1 MKIIQDYQQIT
12 TPTAVALGNFDGLHL
27 GHRRVI
33 APVVQQAQQA
43 AAQGKTL
50 ISTLVSFAPHPHV
63 FFSQK
68 PRPLLTPIAEKIQ
81 LLAALG
87 VQQLV
92 VLEFNQQLA
101 QLSATEFISQILVQ
115 RLQAQSVS
123 VGFNFHFGYRRQGS
137 PKDLCQYWGDQVT
150 VMAEQTLNVPAH
162 WLLPHN
168 STDSLRTSPNT
179 SPDIFQNTSQNTSPN
194 MQSVRISSS
203 NIRAAL
209 SEGNIELAN
218 TLLGRSYSLTGV
230 VSQGQQLGRTIGF
243 PTANLEISADK
254 FLPRDGVYAVR
265 VQLDPVSSKRYQ
277 GVMNI
282 GIRPTVTGTA
292 SRTIEVHLFHWSGD
306 LYDKTLTVEL
316 IKFLRPEQKFPSLD
330 ALKQQISDDC
340 AVALRILADAQL

>member
-1 MKIIQDYQQIT
+1 VEIIHDCQKII

-33 APVVQQAQQA
+33 APVVQQSQQA

-50 ISTLVSFAPHPHV
+50 ISTLLSFAPHPHV

-68 PRPLLTPIAEKIQ
+68 PRPLLTPIEEKIQ
-81 LLAALG
+81 LLAELG

-92 VLEFNQQLA
+92 VLEFNQELA
-101 QLSATEFISQILVQ
+101 QLTAAEFINQILVEQ
-115 RLQAQSVS
+115 LQAQWVS

-137 PKDLCQYWGDQVT
+137 PADLQQYWGDQIS
-150 VMAEQTLNVPAH
+150 VMAEQTLSVPSH
-162 WLLPHN
+162 WLPETAE
-168 STDSLRTSPNT
+168 SDSSSLSSSPK
-179 SPDIFQNTSQNTSPN
+179 
-194 MQSVRISSS
+194 SVRISSS

-218 TLLGRSYSLTGV
+218 TLLGRSYSLTGT

-243 PTANLEISADK
+243 PTANLKIHADK

-265 VQLDPVSSKRYQ
+265 VKIGAEPSITCQ

-282 GIRPTVTGTA
+282 GVRPTVTGEP
-292 SRTIEVHLFHWSGD
+292 SRTIEVHLFHWTGD
-306 LYDKTLTVEL
+306 LYGKTLTVEL

-340 AVALRILADAQL
+340 QTALQILGNLA